1 MSAVPTSP
9 HVEQFK
15 MQKMLVNYVESTGVL
30 KW

>member
-1 MSAVPTSP
+1 MIVAPTSP

-15 MQKMLVNYVESTGVL
+15 MQKMLENYVESTGVL